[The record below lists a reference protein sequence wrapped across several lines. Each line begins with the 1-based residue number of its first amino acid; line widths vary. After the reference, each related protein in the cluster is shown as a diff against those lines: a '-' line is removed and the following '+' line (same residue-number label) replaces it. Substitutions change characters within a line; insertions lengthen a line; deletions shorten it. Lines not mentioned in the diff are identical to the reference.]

1 MFSDTPPL
9 FITIII
15 DNLIVVLM
23 SNTAWNALDEDVS
36 MVGFDSVFSKGIEW
50 GAKKYWIRG
59 QEVLNDKLIQYLL
72 FSGLQKAK
80 KFVAKIHLL

>member
-1 MFSDTPPL
+1 
-9 FITIII
+9 
-15 DNLIVVLM
+15 
-23 SNTAWNALDEDVS
+23 